1 MRSREYVLSYAGR
14 AVASVLLPA
23 LLGTGCGIDPSPRPA
38 AQSAEFEKGPTAG
51 ALTAGWS
58 GFESTPDGT
67 TFAWAEGTEAS
78 LRFGPS
84 PRGPRLVRIRAWA
97 FGFPGAEPQL
107 LSVLVNDC
115 RVGRIVLPSE
125 PSEHVLPTPWSVW
138 KEEGNVL
145 RFRFSRADAPRDRLP
160 GATDGR
166 LLAAAFDRVR
176 IEPPQPVTD

>member
-1 MRSREYVLSYAGR
+1 MLA
-14 AVASVLLPA
+14 
-23 LLGTGCGIDPSPRPA
+23 
-38 AQSAEFEKGPTAG
+38 
-51 ALTAGWS
+51 AGWS

-84 PRGPRLVRIRAWA
+84 TRGPRLIRIRAWA

-125 PSEHVLPTPWSVW
+125 SSEHAFPTPWSVW
-138 KEEGNVL
+138 KEDGNVL
-145 RFRFSRADAPRDRLP
+145 RLRFSRADAPTDRLA

-166 LLAAAFDRVR
+166 LLAAAFDRVS
-176 IEPPQPVTD
+176 IEPPPTATD